1 MEDLDR
7 HFLDVLKGLRT
18 ALKEN
23 GFRSSS
29 QNFISESPDCWAV
42 INLQKSRWSQPGE
55 KTFYVN
61 VAVTA
66 KRLMT
71 FDDEPADRPPAY
83 WKCIWNNRAEQF
95 GPEPNV
101 QQWTIRDDQTAAKAL
116 VYIKKL
122 ICDFVI
128 PSIKPRMSE
137 VALLRAWANDRN
149 LGYQQL
155 KAKSVLLAASGD
167 TTNLR
172 VSVQVLTETFGGGG
186 VAEGVRNHI
195 KKLRTKFPAAMEEI
209 DD

>member
-1 MEDLDR
+1 LEDLDR

-29 QNFISESPDCWAV
+29 QNFISESSDCWAV

-55 KTFYVN
+55 MTFYVN

-66 KRLMT
+66 KRLMI
-71 FDDEPADRPPAY
+71 FDDERADKPPAY

-101 QQWTIRDDQTAAKAL
+101 QQWTIRDDQTATEAL

-172 VSVQVLTETFGGGG
+172 VSVQVLIEAFGGGG

>member
-29 QNFISESPDCWAV
+29 QNFISESSDCWAV

-71 FDDEPADRPPAY
+71 FDDERSDKPPAF

-101 QQWTIRDDQTAAKAL
+101 QQWTIRDDQTAAEAL

-137 VALLRAWANDRN
+137 VALFRAWANDRN

-172 VSVQVLTETFGGGG
+172 VSVQALIEAFGGSG
-186 VAEGVRNHI
+186 VAGGVRNHI